1 MDGQKIKLIALD
13 LDQTTLR
20 TDKSLSERTRQA
32 ILAAIRAGIWVVIA
46 SGRSFG
52 SLPAAILEVPGIR
65 YAVTSNGSA
74 IYRLP
79 EGERCHEFLMDPSV
93 VGQLLELIP
102 RELAMEAFWEGRAY
116 ASRCYV
122 EDPGRFGATDHAAL
136 YVQATRT
143 PVEQIRDFMRE
154 HQAELDSVQ
163 VVVGDEKIRDELWKK
178 LEQAVPGLYLTS
190 SASTLLELSQT
201 VGGKRCGLEWLGRT
215 LGIAPEEMMA
225 FGDAQNDIDMIRY
238 AGVGV
243 AMGNG
248 HPALK
253 EAADRVTL
261 TNDEDGVALVIEEYL
276 EHFL

>member
-20 TDKSLSERTRQA
+20 TDKSLSDRTRQA

-122 EDPGRFGATDHAAL
+122 EDPARFGATDHAAL

>member
-122 EDPGRFGATDHAAL
+122 EDPARFGATDHAAL

>member
-1 MDGQKIKLIALD
+1 MEGQKIKLIALD

-32 ILAAIRAGIWVVIA
+32 ILAAIRAGIQVVIA

-52 SLPAAILEVPGIR
+52 SLPAGILEVPGIR

-122 EDPGRFGATDHAAL
+122 EDPAQFGATDLAAL
-136 YVQATRT
+136 YVRATRT

-154 HQAELDSVQ
+154 HQSELDSVQ
-163 VVVGDEKIRDELWKK
+163 VVVGDEHIRDELWKK

-190 SASTLLELSQT
+190 SAPTLLELSQT
-201 VGGKRCGLEWLGRT
+201 VGGKRCGLEWLGQT
-215 LGIAPEEMMA
+215 LRIVPEEMMA

>member
-122 EDPGRFGATDHAAL
+122 EDPARFGATDHAAL

-243 AMGNG
+243 SMGNG

>member
-20 TDKSLSERTRQA
+20 TDKSLSDRTRQA

-122 EDPGRFGATDHAAL
+122 EDPARFGATDHAAL

-253 EAADRVTL
+253 EAADWVTL